1 LTPFAEIIK
10 MAKPL
15 VAIIGRPNVGKSTL
29 FNKIIGKRLS
39 IVEDTPGVT
48 RDRLYS
54 DAEWCGR
61 RFTVIDT
68 GGLSMDESDSM
79 LKHIRR
85 QAETAIETCDCIIF
99 VLDVRT
105 GISSEDYEIAAL
117 LRKSGKKIIVAV
129 NKVDNYK
136 NYDVYE
142 FYNLGLGDV
151 FAVSAASGDGVAE
164 LLDEL
169 IKDFGDIKDA
179 DDNSYVNVAVLGRP
193 NAGKSSLVNKLLG
206 YERTIVTDIAGTTR
220 DAIDTLIKVGD
231 REYNIIDTAG
241 IRRKRSVNENV
252 EYYSIVRALASI
264 KRADVCL
271 LVIDSEEGISEQ
283 DVRICGY
290 IHEEGKPSIIV
301 MNKWDKIGKDT
312 STVNKFEAELKEKLK
327 FMDYFKSIYVS
338 ALTGRRTDKI
348 FELVDYVYEKSC
360 FKVSTGV
367 LNDVITDA
375 VSVSEPPS
383 FKGKKLNILY
393 AAQVDIKPPTFKLF
407 VNDSKLLH
415 FSYKRYL
422 ENSLRAAFSLDATP
436 IRLIIKNRDK
446 DS

>member
-1 LTPFAEIIK
+1 
-10 MAKPL
+10 
-15 VAIIGRPNVGKSTL
+15 
-29 FNKIIGKRLS
+29 
-39 IVEDTPGVT
+39 
-48 RDRLYS
+48 
-54 DAEWCGR
+54 
-61 RFTVIDT
+61 
-68 GGLSMDESDSM
+68 
-79 LKHIRR
+79 
-85 QAETAIETCDCIIF
+85 
-99 VLDVRT
+99 DVKT
-105 GISSEDYEIAAL
+105 GISSEDYEIASL
-117 LRKSGKKIIVAV
+117 LRKSRKKIIVAV

-169 IKDFGDIKDA
+169 IKDFGRSKEAEDSLCI
-179 DDNSYVNVAVLGRP
+179 NVAVVGRP
-193 NAGKSSLVNKLLG
+193 NAGKSSLVNRLLG

-220 DAIDTLIKVGD
+220 DAIDTLIKVND

-241 IRRKRSVNENV
+241 IRRKRSVSENV
-252 EYYSIVRALASI
+252 EYYSIVRALASV
-264 KRADVCL
+264 KRADICL
-271 LVIDSEEGISEQ
+271 LVIDSEEDISEQ

-290 IHEEGKPSIIV
+290 IHEEGKPAVIV
-301 MNKWDKIGKDT
+301 MNKWDKIEKDT
-312 STVNKFEAELKEKLK
+312 NTINTFEEQLREKLK

-338 ALTGRRTDKI
+338 ALTGKRTDKI
-348 FELVDYVYEKSC
+348 FELIDYAYEKSC
-360 FKVSTGV
+360 FKVSTGI

-383 FKGKKLNILY
+383 HKGKKLNILY
-393 AAQVDIKPPTFKLF
+393 ATQVDIKPPTFKLF

-436 IRLIIKNRDK
+436 IRLIIKNRGK
-446 DS
+446 D

>member
-1 LTPFAEIIK
+1 
-10 MAKPL
+10 
-15 VAIIGRPNVGKSTL
+15 
-29 FNKIIGKRLS
+29 
-39 IVEDTPGVT
+39 
-48 RDRLYS
+48 
-54 DAEWCGR
+54 
-61 RFTVIDT
+61 
-68 GGLSMDESDSM
+68 
-79 LKHIRR
+79 
-85 QAETAIETCDCIIF
+85 
-99 VLDVRT
+99 
-105 GISSEDYEIAAL
+105 
-117 LRKSGKKIIVAV
+117 
-129 NKVDNYK
+129 
-136 NYDVYE
+136 
-142 FYNLGLGDV
+142 
-151 FAVSAASGDGVAE
+151 
-164 LLDEL
+164 
-169 IKDFGDIKDA
+169 
-179 DDNSYVNVAVLGRP
+179 
-193 NAGKSSLVNKLLG
+193 
-206 YERTIVTDIAGTTR
+206 
-220 DAIDTLIKVGD
+220 
-231 REYNIIDTAG
+231 
-241 IRRKRSVNENV
+241 
-252 EYYSIVRALASI
+252 
-264 KRADVCL
+264 
-271 LVIDSEEGISEQ
+271 
-283 DVRICGY
+283 
-290 IHEEGKPSIIV
+290 